1 MSNILLLVGVGAGV
15 GSILNFKCD
24 PAFTHTFAVAPH
36 SHILSAVV
44 SELQIFHIGLCYIP
58 F

>member
-1 MSNILLLVGVGAGV
+1 MSNILLLVGVGVGV

-24 PAFTHTFAVAPH
+24 TAFTHTFAVAPQ
-36 SHILSAVV
+36 SHILSIVV
-44 SELQIFHIGLCYIP
+44 SQLKIFHIDLCYTP

>member
-1 MSNILLLVGVGAGV
+1 MSNILLLVRVGVGV
-15 GSILNFKCD
+15 GSILDFKCG

-44 SELQIFHIGLCYIP
+44 NQLKIFHIGLCYIP